1 MRLNHSVSQTSEL
14 KVGRLPSTELKKQ
27 TSQKLLFS
35 ESPKNQI
42 HSTPQ
47 PQSTSMQNYKY
58 FHNLF
63 ATENVKS
70 LLKDLHHTIKKTKE
84 AEKKQK

>member
-1 MRLNHSVSQTSEL
+1 
-14 KVGRLPSTELKKQ
+14 
-27 TSQKLLFS
+27 
-35 ESPKNQI
+35 
-42 HSTPQ
+42 
-47 PQSTSMQNYKY
+47 QNYKY